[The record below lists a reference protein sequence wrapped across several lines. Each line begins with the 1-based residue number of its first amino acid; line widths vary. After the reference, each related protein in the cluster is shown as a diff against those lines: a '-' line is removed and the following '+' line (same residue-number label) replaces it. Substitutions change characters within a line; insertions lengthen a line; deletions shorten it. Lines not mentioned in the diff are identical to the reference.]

1 MLYGKPRKK
10 FKNCGCKYT
19 SGKKEWKPTPLMF
32 LVVILFLSKMS
43 MRAIARMIKVSPQTI
58 VNWITKFYD
67 KHKDD
72 FPDVSDVREIEID
85 EMWHY
90 FEKKTTKSGSG
101 KFYVVELEGL
111 LDGYVGIVIKPH

>member
-1 MLYGKPRKK
+1 MSSNTPQSCPKCSCTEFTKAGMLYGKPRKK
-10 FKNCGCKYT
+10 CKNCGCKYT
-19 SGKKEWKPTPLMF
+19 SEKKEWKPTPLMF

-72 FPDVSDVREIEID
+72 FPDVSDVREIA
-85 EMWHY
+85 H
-90 FEKKTTKSGSG
+90 FN
-101 KFYVVELEGL
+101 
-111 LDGYVGIVIKPH
+111 IKCNTILKH